1 MRRCGNVLR
10 ATILEAPDGRSK
22 GCGLVEYSN
31 PSEARR
37 ACDELTDADLG
48 GRHVFVREDREA
60 VAPPTSGSGRGAGG
74 PASSSSTTTSVFV
87 GNLAYEVA
95 WQDLKD
101 HMRGAGDVAHAEVL
115 KQRDGRSKGCGL
127 VEYVHYRDA
136 QRALRELD
144 GTTLMGRDLFVQP
157 DERRGGGGGGFGGG
171 GGGGPRQQG
180 GQPPT
185 NNPRLFVG
193 NLSYETSWQDLKDFM
208 REAGTVA
215 RADILQG
222 PDGRSKGCGI
232 VEFEHPR
239 DAARALRELNEATLN
254 DRTVYLREDRRKEE
268 REGGAQ
274 FGGFGGGGGGG
285 GGGGRGFGGGGGGG
299 PRQQGGQPPTNNPR
313 LFVGNLSYETSW
325 QDLKDFMRE
334 AGTVARADILQGP
347 DGRSKG
353 CGIVEFEH
361 PRDAARALRELN
373 EATLNDRTVYLRE
386 DRRKEER
393 EGGAQFG
400 GFGGGGGGGGGG
412 VGGGGDVQYGGFI
425 DVDTTLATPRR

>member
-171 GGGGPRQQG
+171 AGRSSAASAAEVVAGAEASAGAAAAVPANRAASPPRTTPACSWATCRTR
-180 GQPPT
+180 PPG
-185 NNPRLFVG
+185 R
-193 NLSYETSWQDLKDFM
+193 TSRTSCGRQ
-208 REAGTVA
+208 A
-215 RADILQG
+215 RWQG
-222 PDGRSKGCGI
+222 PTSCRVPTADR
-232 VEFEHPR
+232 R
-239 DAARALRELNEATLN
+239 DAASWSSSIPGTRP
-254 DRTVYLREDRRKEE
+254 
-268 REGGAQ
+268 
-274 FGGFGGGGGGG
+274 
-285 GGGGRGFGGGGGGG
+285 GRC
-299 PRQQGGQPPTNNPR
+299 
-313 LFVGNLSYETSW
+313 GN
-325 QDLKDFMRE
+325 
-334 AGTVARADILQGP
+334 
-347 DGRSKG
+347 
-353 CGIVEFEH
+353 
-361 PRDAARALRELN
+361 
-373 EATLNDRTVYLRE
+373 
-386 DRRKEER
+386 
-393 EGGAQFG
+393 
-400 GFGGGGGGGGGG
+400 
-412 VGGGGDVQYGGFI
+412 
-425 DVDTTLATPRR
+425 